1 MPSCWHSSASSID
14 RRSAKKEG
22 AASGEADS
30 RRLSFNQRGEHKHQ
44 ENKHQPDIGSVISSP
59 DGADQ
64 AFAPAAPWLDHLAA
78 ARAAQATRTS
88 ILSKA
93 N

>member
-1 MPSCWHSSASSID
+1 MGETRTIGE
-14 RRSAKKEG
+14 KKG

-30 RRLSFNQRGEHKHQ
+30 RRLSYNQRGEHKHQ
-44 ENKHQPDIGSVISSP
+44 ADIDKVISSSI
-59 DGADQ
+59 GADR
-64 AFAPAAPWLDHLAA
+64 ASAPAAPVLNHLAA
-78 ARAAQATRTS
+78 ARAAQATRAS